1 MNHALKTGQRGATRD
16 IGLDPSMHS
25 SAGKGDASR
34 ISDLTQFKTRLDEV
48 ELPRIPCAEDPTF
61 TKTKRGFKKVYGKP
75 ATKPDVEEVE
85 VVPFV
90 SKNEIPPEL

>member
-1 MNHALKTGQRGATRD
+1 MNHALKTGQRGSTRD
-16 IGLDPSMHS
+16 IGLPGSA
-25 SAGKGDASR
+25 AGKGDASR

-75 ATKPDVEEVE
+75 ATKPDAEEVIE
-85 VVPFV
+85 SVPFI